1 MDQIKKK
8 SWEAKKVVKAF
19 SCPCNSI
26 LDTSKKK
33 KGLNIF
39 LMFKFGPQNFDCLKS
54 MKFHLTLINQ
64 AINRAVKY
72 FFNIM
77 QFSNL
82 DN

>member
-1 MDQIKKK
+1 MDQIR
-8 SWEAKKVVKAF
+8 KKVERLKKQLKLFPAHAIQ
-19 SCPCNSI
+19 S
-26 LDTSKKK
+26 LTLAKKK

-39 LMFKFGPQNFDCLKS
+39 LIFKFGPQNFDCLKS

-64 AINRAVKY
+64 AINRDVKY

-82 DN
+82 NN

>member
-8 SWEAKKVVKAF
+8 VERLKKQLKLFPAHAIQ
-19 SCPCNSI
+19 S
-26 LDTSKKK
+26 LTLAKK